1 MDKGTDEKALL
12 ARANDAALLCEKQY
26 ATKIFGFL
34 TPAERE
40 SIRYNFRK
48 NQFDPEIKI
57 TFFGGYPDAERCV
70 FAALPPYA
78 EEEDL
83 WDFISVLEISGRDIG
98 SLNHRDFLGSLLG
111 FGIRR
116 DKIGDIVCLE
126 DRTLV
131 FVLADICDYIISNL
145 SKIGRC
151 GVSVKKVDASGLEV
165 PKGKVEEIRT
175 TVAAFRLD
183 CMVAAA
189 IKGSRTQAQELIR
202 QKRVQL
208 NWREC
213 DDPSAKVSGGDVLSI
228 RGQGRFKVCDEA
240 RETKKGRFGIIIEK
254 AL

>member
-26 ATKIFGFL
+26 AVKIFGFL

-40 SIRYNFRK
+40 TIRDNFKK
-48 NQFDPEIKI
+48 NQFDPEIKY
-57 TFFGGYPDAERCV
+57 TFFGGYPRAERCV

-78 EEEDL
+78 EEADL
-83 WDFISVLEISGRDIG
+83 WDFISVLEISGRDIEA
-98 SLNHRDFLGSLLG
+98 LNHRDFLGSLLG
-111 FGIRR
+111 LGIRR

-126 DRTLV
+126 ERTLV

-145 SKIGRC
+145 CKVGRRGVKIKQINGA
-151 GVSVKKVDASGLEV
+151 DLDV

-183 CMVAAA
+183 CVVAAA
-189 IKGSRTQAQELIR
+189 MKGSRARAQEVIR

-228 RGQGRFKVCDEA
+228 RGQGRFRIGDDA
-240 RETKKGRFGIIIEK
+240 RETKKGRFGIVIEK

>member
-1 MDKGTDEKALL
+1 MEKGTDEKALL
-12 ARANDAALLCEKQY
+12 ARANDAAQLCERQY

-34 TPAERE
+34 TPVERE
-40 SIRYNFRK
+40 SIRHSFKK
-48 NQFDPEIKI
+48 NQFDPEIRF

-78 EEEDL
+78 DEADL
-83 WDFISVLEISGRDIG
+83 WEYISVLEISGRDIS

-111 FGIRR
+111 LGIRR

-126 DRTLV
+126 GRTLV
-131 FVLADICDYIISNL
+131 FVLADICDYIIANL
-145 SKIGRC
+145 SKVGRH
-151 GVSVKKVDASGLEV
+151 GVKIKQVDASCVEV

-183 CMVAAA
+183 CIVAAA
-189 IKGSRTQAQELIR
+189 MKSSRTQAVEAIR
-202 QKRVQL
+202 SKRVQL

-213 DDPSAKVSGGDVLSI
+213 DDPSAKVNGGDVLSI
-228 RGQGRFKVCDEA
+228 RGQGRFRVSEEA
-240 RETKKGRFGIIIEK
+240 RETKKGRFGIVIEK